1 MKKKLM
7 LLPAAVFVC
16 FIFLMVVLLI
26 VTPKKDYSSSE
37 KRYLADFPETNLS
50 TVTDGSFEKGFEEY
64 LADHFPFRNM
74 WIGIN
79 AYCNYFMGNNGADG
93 VYKCADGYL
102 INEPITADNRVKTNV
117 ETLKKFSESTG
128 VPMTFTLAPS
138 TGYIMSDKL
147 PTVHNEYI
155 DDSVFDNVKAY
166 LNDSEI
172 GFVDLRES
180 FRSTAAKGEQ
190 LYYRT
195 DHHWTTRGAY
205 TAYAELCKGLGIKPK
220 SEAAYEK
227 ESFEN
232 FYGTTYS
239 TSGFWFTPPDD
250 IELWINKKNTEEKI
264 TLTLT
269 EGDKQTD
276 YHSMFFRSHL
286 DEDDKYPV
294 FVDGNHSVETIVN
307 KNVKNGKVLVLKDSF
322 CHSMAPFLSD
332 SFNTVTLVDMRYYKN
347 SVSDLVKNGGYDQ
360 ILVVYGIDNFATD
373 SDLVWLQ

>member
-7 LLPAAVFVC
+7 LLPSAVFVC
-16 FIFLMVVLLI
+16 FIFLMAVLFI

-50 TVTDGSFEKGFEEY
+50 TVTDGSFEEGFEEY

-74 WIGIN
+74 WIGVN
-79 AYCNYFMGNNGADG
+79 AYCNYFMGNNGNDG

-102 INEPITADNRVKTNV
+102 INEPITAENRVKTNV
-117 ETLKKFSESTG
+117 ETLKKFRETAG
-128 VPMTFTLAPS
+128 IPMTFTLAPS
-138 TGYIMSDKL
+138 TGYIMNDKL
-147 PTVHNEYI
+147 PTMHNKYI
-155 DDSVFDNVKAY
+155 DDSVLDSIKGY

-172 GFVDLRES
+172 NFVDLRKS
-180 FRSTAAKGEQ
+180 FKNAAAEGNQ

-205 TAYAELCKGLGIKPK
+205 TAYTELCKDLGIEPK
-220 SEAAYEK
+220 SETAYK
-227 ESFEN
+227 KKTYKN

-250 IELWINKKNTEEKI
+250 IELWINKENTEEKI
-264 TLTLT
+264 DLTIT
-269 EGDKQTD
+269 EGDKKTD
-276 YHSMFFRSHL
+276 YHSMFFRDHL

-294 FVDGNHSVETIVN
+294 FVNGNHSVETIVN
-307 KNVKNGKVLVLKDSF
+307 KNVKSGKVLVLKDSF
-322 CHSMAPFLSD
+322 CHSMAPFLAD
-332 SFNTVTLVDMRYYKN
+332 SFNTITLVDMRYYKN
-347 SVSDLVKNGGYDQ
+347 SVSELVNEGNYDR

-373 SDLVWLQ
+373 MDLVWIK